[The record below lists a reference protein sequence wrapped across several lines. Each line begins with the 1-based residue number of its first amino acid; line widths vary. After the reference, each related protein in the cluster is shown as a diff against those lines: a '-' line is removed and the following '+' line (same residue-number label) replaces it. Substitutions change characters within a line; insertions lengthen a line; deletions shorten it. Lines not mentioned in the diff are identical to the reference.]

1 MRSRPW
7 WAQSPPASSAFSATL
22 HPRRAM
28 KAPYSEF
35 ASKNGIT
42 KKRKVLVIPHFCNI
56 HYTKSWGEIQW
67 GIDIKRLIILHKKM
81 GVYG

>member
-1 MRSRPW
+1 MVTAAHGFHSLLKIVHIKKR
-7 WAQSPPASSAFSATL
+7 
-22 HPRRAM
+22 
-28 KAPYSEF
+28 
-35 ASKNGIT
+35 KNE
-42 KKRKVLVIPHFCNI
+42 KRKVLVIPHFCNI